1 MGTNSHPRNALSATF
16 VSKTR
21 QPGRYADGLGLYL
34 VVEPSGSRRWEQRI
48 VIRGKRRTLGL
59 GGYPLVPLAE
69 ARAKALEN
77 KTLARTGVDPLAAT
91 RKAAGIP
98 TFAEAA
104 STVFELRR
112 PAWRSDRHAEQWM
125 TSLAEYAIPRFGNRS
140 IADIQPADVIAVLT
154 PLWHTMPV
162 TANRLRQRISTVM
175 KWAIGHGHRVDN
187 PADAVPYVLGPQSS
201 KPVHQASIHYT
212 EVADAIAAVRE
223 STASK
228 AARLAL
234 EFMVL
239 TAARS
244 GEVTGTTWDEI
255 DLEAATWTLP
265 AERMKANRPH
275 RVPLSDRALEVL
287 ADTRALGDERGLV
300 FPGPKTGRSMFRAR
314 FSRLLKEL
322 GIPAVPHGFRSSFRD
337 WAAER
342 TNSPHAVMEAALAH
356 VNPNKAEAAYARS
369 DLFDKRRELMDTWA
383 RYLNPA
389 LAPVVSL
396 DTHRKAAR

>member
-1 MGTNSHPRNALSATF
+1 MGTKSHPRNALSATF
-16 VSKTR
+16 VSKAKR
-21 QPGRYADGLGLYL
+21 PGRYTDGLGLYL

-77 KTLARTGVDPLAAT
+77 KTLARTGVDPLAAK

-104 STVFELRR
+104 TIVFELRR
-112 PAWRSDRHAEQWM
+112 PAWRSARHSEQWM
-125 TSLAEYAIPRFGNRS
+125 ASLTEYAIPRFGNRS
-140 IADIQPADVIAVLT
+140 IADIQPADVIATLT

-201 KPVHQASIHYT
+201 KPVHQASVHYT
-212 EVADAIAAVRE
+212 EVADAIAGVRG

-228 AARLAL
+228 AARLTL

-244 GEVTGTTWDEI
+244 GEVTGATWAEI
-255 DLEAATWTLP
+255 DLDGRTWTVP
-265 AERMKANRPH
+265 AERMKAGREH
-275 RVPLSDRALEVL
+275 RVPLSDRAIEILTE
-287 ADTRALGDERGLV
+287 ARALGDGDGLV
-300 FPGPKTGRSMFRAR
+300 FPGPKTGRAMFRAR
-314 FSRLLKEL
+314 FSRLLKQL
-322 GIPAVPHGFRSSFRD
+322 GIAAVPHGFRSSFRD

-342 TNSPHAVMEAALAH
+342 TNAPHAVMEAALAH
-356 VNPNKAEAAYARS
+356 TNPNKAEAAYARS
-369 DLFDKRRELMDTWA
+369 DLFERRRKLMESWC
-383 RYLNPA
+383 RYLNPQPA
-389 LAPVVSL
+389 AVVPI
-396 DTHRKAAR
+396 DTRRSTA

>member
-1 MGTNSHPRNALSATF
+1 MGTKTHPKNALAATF
-16 VSKTR
+16 VSKTK
-21 QPGRYADGLGLYL
+21 QPGRYADGNGLYL

-59 GGYPLVPLAE
+59 GGFPLVSLAD
-69 ARAKALEN
+69 ARETALEN
-77 KTLARTGVDPLAAT
+77 RRMARAGGDPLAT
-91 RKAAGIP
+91 RHSANGVP
-98 TFAEAA
+98 TFAEATA
-104 STVFELRR
+104 RVFKLRR
-112 PAWRSDRHAEQWM
+112 PGWRSARHAEQWLS
-125 TSLAEYAIPRFGNRS
+125 SLNEYAMPRLGARS
-140 IADIQPADVIAVLT
+140 VTDIDAAEVIEVLS

-162 TANRLRQRISTVM
+162 TAQRLRQRIGAVL
-175 KWAIGHGHRVDN
+175 KWAIAQDYRRDN
-187 PADAVPYVLGPQSS
+187 PADAVPYALGPHSRR
-201 KPVHQASIHYT
+201 PVHQASIHYT
-212 EVADAIAAVRE
+212 EVADAIAAVHE
-223 STASK
+223 SSASK

-244 GEVTGTTWDEI
+244 GEVTGATWDEI

-287 ADTRALGDERGLV
+287 AEARALGDERGLV
-300 FPGPKTGRSMFRAR
+300 FPGPKTGRPMFRAR

-322 GIPAVPHGFRSSFRD
+322 GIRAVPHGFRSSFRD

-342 TNSPHAVMEAALAH
+342 ANAPHGVMEAALAH

-383 RYLNPA
+383 CYLNPA

-396 DTHRKAAR
+396 DAHRKAAR

>member
-1 MGTNSHPRNALSATF
+1 MSTNKLSPAF
-16 VSKTR
+16 VSKTKR
-21 QPGRYADGLGLYL
+21 PGRYADGNGLYL
-34 VVEPSGSRRWEQRI
+34 HVEPSGSRRWEQRI

-59 GGYPLVPLAE
+59 GGFPLVSLAE
-69 ARAKALEN
+69 ARTVAIEN
-77 KTLARTGVDPLAAT
+77 RKVARAGGDPLAAKRVAT
-91 RKAAGIP
+91 GIP
-98 TFAEAA
+98 TFAEATA
-104 STVFELRR
+104 RVFDLRR
-112 PAWRSDRHAEQWM
+112 PGWRSARHAEQWIG
-125 TSLAEYAIPRFGNRS
+125 SLNEYAIPKIGAHPVDS
-140 IADIQPADVIAVLT
+140 IDAADILAVLT

-162 TANRLRQRISTVM
+162 TAQRLRQRIGTVI
-175 KWAIGHGHRVDN
+175 KWAIAQGFRLDN
-187 PADAVPYVLGPQSS
+187 PADAIAYALPRQSRR
-201 KPVHQASIHYT
+201 PVHQASLHYT
-212 EVADAIAAVRE
+212 EVADAVAAVRE

-244 GEVTGTTWDEI
+244 GEVTGATWDEI

-287 ADTRALGDERGLV
+287 AEARALGDERGLV
-300 FPGPKTGRSMFRAR
+300 FPGLKTGRPMFRAR

-342 TNSPHAVMEAALAH
+342 TNAPHAVMEAALAH

-383 RYLNPA
+383 RHLNPA

-396 DTHRKAAR
+396 DAHRKAAR